1 MAEAEWIK
9 LYLKTFRTSRKI
21 SAIERMKNGDTFIV
35 IWFKLLCLAGE
46 INDDGAVYIT
56 SKKPFDSVSL
66 ADELKK
72 PRAVVDAAI
81 KVFEEH
87 DMLFKDDAGFIQI
100 LNWEKYQNVE
110 GLEKIRAQ
118 NRKRVAAYRERQ
130 KEQMESEICQYCGQ
144 PATGYDHIVATAR
157 GGADDDSNKIP
168 CCKECNN
175 IKNDKPVVD
184 FLNNNR
190 DRINDSIVT
199 SNKKLRKY
207 VTLCNVTNR
216 YIVTHGNAVEE
227 EGEEEQEF
235 HSFNRSIAREE
246 AYVENRV
253 KQEGFEGE
261 DAEVYRQEVKEKLR
275 RKYLGGKLG
284 QGVVLM
290 SDEQF
295 AYLCDYLTLDEMEK
309 YFGIVVECEK
319 NGKRYKKKTHYQAIL
334 EMAMKDRKVK

>member
-1 MAEAEWIK
+1 MAETEWIK

-56 SKKPFDSVSL
+56 PKVPFDPVSL

-72 PRAVVDAAI
+72 PRAVVDTAI

-87 DMLFKDDAGFIQI
+87 DMLFRDDAGFIQI

-110 GLEKIRAQ
+110 GLEKIRKQ
-118 NRKRVAAYRERQ
+118 TRERVARCRANKSNADVTQ
-130 KEQMESEICQYCGQ
+130 CNATSN
-144 PATGYDHIVATAR
+144 ATGN
-157 GGADDDSNKIP
+157 ADVTQ
-168 CCKECNN
+168 CNA
-175 IKNDKPVVD
+175 I
-184 FLNNNR
+184 
-190 DRINDSIVT
+190 
-199 SNKKLRKY
+199 
-207 VTLCNVTNR
+207 
-216 YIVTHGNAVEE
+216 EE
-227 EGEEEQEF
+227 EGEEDKEF

-246 AYVENRV
+246 KYVESMV
-253 KQEGFEGE
+253 KEAGFEGE
-261 DAEVYRQEVKEKLR
+261 DAEVYRQEVKERLR
-275 RKYLGGKLG
+275 RKYLGGTLG

-295 AYLCDYLTLDEMEK
+295 SYLCDTLTLDELEK
-309 YFGIVVECEK
+309 YFGIVVECER

>member
-56 SKKPFDSVSL
+56 SKNPFDSVSL

-110 GLEKIRAQ
+110 GLEKIRKQ
-118 NRKRVAAYRERQ
+118 TRERVARCRANKSNADVTQ
-130 KEQMESEICQYCGQ
+130 GNATSN
-144 PATGYDHIVATAR
+144 ATGN
-157 GGADDDSNKIP
+157 AD
-168 CCKECNN
+168 
-175 IKNDKPVVD
+175 
-184 FLNNNR
+184 
-190 DRINDSIVT
+190 VT
-199 SNKKLRKY
+199 Q
-207 VTLCNVTNR
+207 
-216 YIVTHGNAVEE
+216 GNAIEE
-227 EGEEEQEF
+227 EGEEDGEF

-275 RKYLGGKLG
+275 RKYLGGTLG
-284 QGVVLM
+284 QGVVFM

-295 AYLCDYLTLDEMEK
+295 EYLCDLLTIDEMEK

-319 NGKRYKKKTHYQAIL
+319 SGKRYKKKTHYQAIL

>member
-1 MAEAEWIK
+1 MAETEWIK

-56 SKKPFDSVSL
+56 PKVPFDPVSL

-87 DMLFKDDAGFIQI
+87 DMLFRDDAGFIQI
-100 LNWEKYQNVE
+100 LNWEKYQNIE
-110 GLEKIRAQ
+110 GLDKIRKQ
-118 NRKRVAAYRERQ
+118 TRERVARCRANKSNADVTQ
-130 KEQMESEICQYCGQ
+130 CNATSN
-144 PATGYDHIVATAR
+144 ATGN
-157 GGADDDSNKIP
+157 ADVTQ
-168 CCKECNN
+168 CNA
-175 IKNDKPVVD
+175 I
-184 FLNNNR
+184 
-190 DRINDSIVT
+190 
-199 SNKKLRKY
+199 
-207 VTLCNVTNR
+207 
-216 YIVTHGNAVEE
+216 EE
-227 EGEEEQEF
+227 EGEEEKEF

-246 AYVENRV
+246 KYVESRV
-253 KQEGFEGE
+253 KEAGFEGQ
-261 DAEVYRQEVKEKLR
+261 DAEDYRQEVKEGLR
-275 RKYLGGKLG
+275 RKYFGGKLG
-284 QGVVLM
+284 QGVVFM

-295 AYLCDYLTLDEMEK
+295 DSLCDLLTLDEMEK

-319 NGKRYKKKTHYQAIL
+319 SGKRYKKKTHYQAIL

>member
-1 MAEAEWIK
+1 MAETEWIK

-46 INDDGAVYIT
+46 INDDGAIYVT
-56 SKKPFDSVSL
+56 PKKPFDSISL

-87 DMLFKDDAGFIQI
+87 DMLFRDDAGFIQI
-100 LNWEKYQNVE
+100 LNWEKYQNIE
-110 GLEKIRAQ
+110 GLDKIRKQ
-118 NRKRVAAYRERQ
+118 TRERVARCRANKSNADVTQ
-130 KEQMESEICQYCGQ
+130 CNATSN
-144 PATGYDHIVATAR
+144 ATGN
-157 GGADDDSNKIP
+157 AD
-168 CCKECNN
+168 
-175 IKNDKPVVD
+175 
-184 FLNNNR
+184 
-190 DRINDSIVT
+190 
-199 SNKKLRKY
+199 
-207 VTLCNVTNR
+207 
-216 YIVTHGNAVEE
+216 VTHGNATSNATGNADVTHGNAIEE
-227 EGEEEQEF
+227 EGEEEGEF

-246 AYVENRV
+246 KYVESMV
-253 KQEGFEGE
+253 KEAGFEGE
-261 DAEVYRQEVKEKLR
+261 DAEVYRQEVKEGLR
-275 RKYLGGKLG
+275 RKYLGGELG

-295 AYLCDYLTLDEMEK
+295 AYLCEVLTLDEMEK

>member
-1 MAEAEWIK
+1 MAETEWIK

-56 SKKPFDSVSL
+56 PKVPFDSISL

-87 DMLFKDDAGFIQI
+87 DMLFRDDAGFIQI

-118 NRKRVAAYRERQ
+118 NRKRQKEWYDRQ
-130 KEQMESEICQYCGQ
+130 KANASLTL
-144 PATGYDHIVATAR
+144 PNAKPNV
-157 GGADDDSNKIP
+157 SIP
-168 CCKECNN
+168 E
-175 IKNDKPVVD
+175 D
-184 FLNNNR
+184 
-190 DRINDSIVT
+190 
-199 SNKKLRKY
+199 
-207 VTLCNVTNR
+207 VTLP
-216 YIVTHGNAVEE
+216 NATEE
-227 EGEEEQEF
+227 EGEEDKEF
-235 HSFNRSIAREE
+235 HSINRSIAREE
-246 AYVENRV
+246 AYAENRV

-261 DAEVYRQEVKEKLR
+261 DAEVYRQEVKEGLR
-275 RKYLGGKLG
+275 RKYLGGTLG

-290 SDEQF
+290 SNEQF
-295 AYLCDYLTLDEMEK
+295 SYLCDTLTLDEMEK

-319 NGKRYKKKTHYQAIL
+319 SGKRYKKKTHYQAIL